1 MAKKTNNKKVLMRG
15 LAILGGLAAGSYVK
29 DFVAQK
35 DATSGTDLLGSTSA
49 LTSPLLVGA
58 AGVAVMQ
65 FAKDQML
72 KDVGMG
78 ITLSGGAGLLNAVTG
93 KSIVS
98 LGSAEEQPV
107 VPLLPGIGDVEER
120 VLYDDLPS
128 ENQLVTNYNEITEA
142 GDVDISENY
151 GVGDVDVLL

>member
-35 DATSGTDLLGSTSA
+35 DATSGTDLLGLSGSTSA

-93 KSIVS
+93 KSIV
-98 LGSAEEQPV
+98 
-107 VPLLPGIGDVEER
+107 
-120 VLYDDLPS
+120 
-128 ENQLVTNYNEITEA
+128 
-142 GDVDISENY
+142 
-151 GVGDVDVLL
+151 